1 MRRKQKSP
9 AARRTKRVKGLNNK
23 PTENGEPLLGAAS
36 LVRAWKPKRQKTA
49 SHLSELHLSR
59 VRGNQNDLIQR
70 QKQVITAAS
79 RVRVETSAGGVATSG
94 LEMSCIS
101 RVRGNQNDR
110 KATTK
115 SRLQEFDF
123 DYLFSLFSNAEVIVR
138 AKIYKP

>member
-1 MRRKQKSP
+1 MW
-9 AARRTKRVKGLNNK
+9 NII
-23 PTENGEPLLGAAS
+23 ED
-36 LVRAWKPKRQKTA
+36 
-49 SHLSELHLSR
+49 ELHLSR

-101 RVRGNQNDR
+101 LARGNQNDR
-110 KATTK
+110 KATTQ
-115 SRLQEFDF
+115 SQLQEFNP